1 MTTGKRTWFIFQH
14 GEGFIEM
21 QLIYLIDIFDND
33 YNFLRDCFE
42 TDSANVIKNRCLA
55 AKKQTNFGIS
65 IYISLAQSIKKT
77 IKIVI
82 RNNDTQN
89 VRKPYWFVANS

>member
-42 TDSANVIKNRCLA
+42 TDSVNVIKNRCLA
-55 AKKQTNFGIS
+55 AKKQ
-65 IYISLAQSIKKT
+65 
-77 IKIVI
+77 
-82 RNNDTQN
+82 
-89 VRKPYWFVANS
+89 RKFRHFNICRLGSVYQKNYKNCH